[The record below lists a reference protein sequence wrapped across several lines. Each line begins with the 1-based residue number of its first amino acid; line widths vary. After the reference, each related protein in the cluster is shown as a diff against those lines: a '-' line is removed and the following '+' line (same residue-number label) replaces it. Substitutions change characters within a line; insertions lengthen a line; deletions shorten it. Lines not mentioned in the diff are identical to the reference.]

1 MALRGDTPG
10 PPRALSSRLHNS
22 PSVCGC
28 VVGSSAMVADA
39 AAMHRAGSGTAGRC
53 RSYQY

>member
-39 AAMHRAGSGTAGRC
+39 AAMHRAGSGTAGGC